1 LYARALAYQ
10 SEQVRDVYQGCIAE
24 FGKTIEEYNGF
35 VRTGWCFARE
45 CEDQLVAY
53 KGSIRCILDEMVPDN
68 AQCFACKKPATHV
81 VIAAK
86 SY

>member
-1 LYARALAYQ
+1 
-10 SEQVRDVYQGCIAE
+10 
-24 FGKTIEEYNGF
+24 

-45 CEDQLVAY
+45 CEDQLVAH